1 MGMKAVPMSHSIDAP
16 APGGRTKKKKLTGRA
31 LLEWLCGNLLQLMG
45 KIKDEAGHVKQWRE
59 LLKENLSCG
68 SELVLSNLV
77 TAKETEAFVEECEDP
92 ESDNDTPIE
101 QVVSEVFEQE
111 EVAPPDFEELEA
123 NEEGE
128 SDEEYEPKVI
138 LDSRGE
144 SRRIEY
150 LIHWKGYSKSEA
162 TWEPKS
168 HIASC
173 KKVIKAWES
182 KQTKGGG
189 SNKVCKRKAPSAINN
204 QSKKKKK

>member
-1 MGMKAVPMSHSIDAP
+1 MTNK
-16 APGGRTKKKKLTGRA
+16 TQYTFCL
-31 LLEWLCGNLLQLMG
+31 
-45 KIKDEAGHVKQWRE
+45 HV
-59 LLKENLSCG
+59 C
-68 SELVLSNLV
+68 
-77 TAKETEAFVEECEDP
+77 EEP
-92 ESDNDTPIE
+92 ESDTDVATTE
-101 QVVSEVFEQE
+101 SAQTEVFAAE

-173 KKVIKAWES
+173 KQVIKAWES

-189 SNKVCKRKAPSAINN
+189 TKKVCKRKAPSTINN
-204 QSKKKKK
+204 KSKKKKKKK